1 MIFHEDLACPR
12 FFRLSF
18 LGLTAFET
26 LLTMMDSRL
35 DEPVGTDAKSRRL
48 SETSMT
54 LSRQR
59 GFSKAFEV
67 SRKSFKIIQNH
78 SKYPSNMIEST
89 RFLVPRGCE
98 TPWPVQGT
106 VNSRAQRSPVSTWRY
121 RMLRAIKKY
130 KEGP

>member
-1 MIFHEDLACPR
+1 MIYHEDLACPR

-67 SRKSFKIIQNH
+67 SPKSFKIIQNH
-78 SKYPSNMIEST
+78 SKYPSNMIEIHAKPVVRDFSS
-89 RFLVPRGCE
+89 RGAVRHLGQC
-98 TPWPVQGT
+98 
-106 VNSRAQRSPVSTWRY
+106 RAQ
-121 RMLRAIKKY
+121 
-130 KEGP
+130 